1 MKPIVAI
8 VGRPNVGKSTLFN
21 RLIKEKVSITYKEP
35 GVTRDR
41 VYRETSWMGKRFIL
55 VDTGGLIP
63 SASDSLLQAIRSQ
76 VEVALNQADVIL
88 FMVDAKEG
96 LSPLDEEI
104 ARLLYKRGCILVVNK
119 MDTKEGKANLSDF
132 YRLGIERIFPISAEH
147 GSGVIELLEEIIERI
162 PKPSEEEDKD
172 IARFVILGRPNVGK
186 SSLLNAILGEERV
199 IVDKTPGTTREPVET
214 SFTINGK
221 KYRIV
226 DTAGIRRKARV
237 KAEVEYFSILRAIR
251 NIERSDVALLMID
264 AKEGITTQDKKIASL
279 VEDRGKGLV
288 VIANKS
294 DLLTKDE
301 LKNLRREFYLRAPFL
316 NYVPVVLTSA
326 INGRGIRETLRTV
339 ELVFSEANKRVDKSL
354 LEDTILP
361 EIEHYPSR
369 LKVSSISQVGI
380 RPPTFVLRV
389 KGRDSI
395 SENYIKFIKNTLRK
409 YFGFQGNPI
418 RVRFKF

>member
-21 RLIKEKVSITYKEP
+21 RLIKERVSITYKEP

-41 VYRETSWMGKRFIL
+41 VYRETSWLGKGFIL

-63 SASDSLLQAIRSQ
+63 SASNSLLQAIRGQ
-76 VEVALNQADVIL
+76 VETALREADVIL

-119 MDTKEGKANLSDF
+119 IDAKDGNANLLDF
-132 YRLGIERIFPISAEH
+132 YKLGIEKIFPISAEH
-147 GSGVIELLEEIIERI
+147 GDGVIELLDEIIERI
-162 PKPSEEEDKD
+162 PESFEEEDKN

-186 SSLLNAILGEERV
+186 SSILNAILGEERV
-199 IVDKTPGTTREPVET
+199 IVDKAPGTTRESVET
-214 SFTINGK
+214 SFTINNK

-237 KAEVEYFSILRAIR
+237 RVEVEYFSVLRAIR
-251 NIERSDVALLMID
+251 NIEKSDVALLMID
-264 AKEGITTQDKKIASL
+264 AREGITTQDKKIASL

-288 VIANKS
+288 VVANKS

-301 LKNLRREFYLRAPFL
+301 LKNLKTEFYLRAPFL
-316 NYVPVVLTSA
+316 NYVPVILTSA
-326 INGRGIRETLRTV
+326 IKGKGIKETLKTI
-339 ELVFSEANKRVDKSL
+339 ELVFSEANKRIDKDL
-354 LEDTILP
+354 LKDTILS
-361 EIEHYPSR
+361 EIEHHPSKV
-369 LKVSSISQVGI
+369 KVSSIFQVDI
-380 RPPTFVLRV
+380 KPPTFLL
-389 KGRDSI
+389 KIKDRDLV
-395 SENYIKFIKNTLRK
+395 SENYIKFIKNTLRR

-418 RVRFKF
+418 RIKFKA